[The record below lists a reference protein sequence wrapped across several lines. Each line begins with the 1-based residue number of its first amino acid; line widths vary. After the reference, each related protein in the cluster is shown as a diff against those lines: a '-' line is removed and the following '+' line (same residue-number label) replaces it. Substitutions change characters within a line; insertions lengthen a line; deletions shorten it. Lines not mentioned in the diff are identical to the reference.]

1 MCEQLI
7 KYYCKIFRIK
17 YVILRFGIIYGP
29 RLNAS
34 NWSAVET
41 LINKLLL
48 KEKKIVVGSK
58 KTARRFIHA
67 EDVADA
73 IIKSIEYKKSNVF
86 NLSFDRLISLG
97 EIVETASNILKLN
110 VDLIEKNKN
119 NFNFRNTIILL

>member
-58 KTARRFIHA
+58 KN
-67 EDVADA
+67 
-73 IIKSIEYKKSNVF
+73 S
-86 NLSFDRLISLG
+86 
-97 EIVETASNILKLN
+97 
-110 VDLIEKNKN
+110 
-119 NFNFRNTIILL
+119 